1 MIACCL
7 SGVAPRWR
15 IRERPPHGIWLPAS
29 RKPEGC
35 TWVKVSGAGL
45 TDREAQAPE
54 PFWQAENAESPL
66 AGRRTAS
73 FVFAW
78 QLRLIPVR
86 RKFVAWDCKV
96 TPAAG
101 TCQEGNTTGC
111 IPSNGGLDAGLRRG
125 FPHPGQ
131 TGAAFICGVGHG
143 LHFGGPYFAGILT
156 RRSEAPGWF
165 HDSLRDQVVGFAE
178 RCRTLPAI
186 AGSEAIRSCAQ
197 RPG

>member
-15 IRERPPHGIWLPAS
+15 IRERPPHAIWLPAS

-86 RKFVAWDCKV
+86 RKFVAGIAKLLPPLV
-96 TPAAG
+96 PVKRETLQVVSLAM
-101 TCQEGNTTGC
+101 
-111 IPSNGGLDAGLRRG
+111 AGLMRG
-125 FPHPGQ
+125 WG
-131 TGAAFICGVGHG
+131 GVFHIPDKRERFLFVG
-143 LHFGGPYFAGILT
+143 LGTDSILGT
-156 RRSEAPGWF
+156 I
-165 HDSLRDQVVGFAE
+165 LRWHSD
-178 RCRTLPAI
+178 PAL
-186 AGSEAIRSCAQ
+186 GSARLVS
-197 RPG
+197 